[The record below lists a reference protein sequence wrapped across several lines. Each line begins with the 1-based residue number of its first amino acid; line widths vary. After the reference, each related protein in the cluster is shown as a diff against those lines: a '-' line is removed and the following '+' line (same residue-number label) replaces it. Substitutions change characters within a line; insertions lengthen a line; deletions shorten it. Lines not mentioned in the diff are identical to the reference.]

1 MKELE
6 NYNKTSTEI
15 RAIKPIKKASLLLG
29 TIYPKK
35 GHKCFE
41 INDITHE
48 IYEVVYEEVTI
59 DITSISGEK
68 YKRKKLLTKDN
79 CTYITA
85 LNKKNAIKKYFKKD

>member
-35 GHKCFE
+35 GHICFE
-41 INDITHE
+41 INTITHE
-48 IYEVVYEEVTI
+48 IKEVEYEEVTI
-59 DITSISGEK
+59 DIKSISGEN
-68 YKRKKLLTKDN
+68 YKRKKLLTKEN

-85 LNKKNAIKKYFKKD
+85 LNKKNALKKYFKKD